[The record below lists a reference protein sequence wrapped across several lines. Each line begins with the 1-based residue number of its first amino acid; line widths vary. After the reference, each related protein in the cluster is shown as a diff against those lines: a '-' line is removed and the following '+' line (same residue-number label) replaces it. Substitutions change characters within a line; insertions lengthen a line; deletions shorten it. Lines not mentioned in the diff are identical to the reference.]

1 MARVNRCPP
10 AEVATMMGLGLRGA
24 SADVRPPLFGVR
36 SDDVVR
42 RTVFA
47 ATGVP
52 DERVDAMHLSV
63 FEGVR

>member
-1 MARVNRCPP
+1 
-10 AEVATMMGLGLRGA
+10 MMGLGLRGA